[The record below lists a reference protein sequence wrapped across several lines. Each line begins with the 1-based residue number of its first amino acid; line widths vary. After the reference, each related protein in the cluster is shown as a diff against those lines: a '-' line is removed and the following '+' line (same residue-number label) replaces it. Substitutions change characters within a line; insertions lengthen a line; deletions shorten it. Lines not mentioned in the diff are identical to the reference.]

1 MGTAEDLSCA
11 SSRPCQRRCDTDE
24 VMRLKTSADALE
36 AGFPAKADATV
47 VPKLLAIADQAAKLL
62 VAEARQH
69 EHHNRMDSL
78 ENCVKDHIGKLSPS
92 PW

>member
-1 MGTAEDLSCA
+1 MGAAEESVLRLVQTLSTK
-11 SSRPCQRRCDTDE
+11 CDTDE

-36 AGFPAKADATV
+36 ADFPAKADATV
-47 VPKLLAIADQAAKLL
+47 VPKHSLAIVDQAAKLT

-78 ENCVKDHIGKLSPS
+78 GNCVKDHIGKL
-92 PW
+92 